1 MERKHDIEVRKTK
14 IIEGSLKVVFSAL
27 TEPEKL
33 AEWFQD
39 DANLD
44 VRVGSDW
51 LLLKKN
57 ILSGIWIGITIWK
70 GLSWKL
76 FLINDY
82 HIVGNLK
89 IHQISL
95 QL

>member
-89 IHQISL
+89 IHQIFL